1 MKLIHYAGE
10 TLLTGDAIADAVLK
24 YASALASCEESATIA
39 IPVRLSSGAIADA
52 NLLVG
57 PASQLVAVPQES
69 ALGEI
74 VDEALLARI
83 DREVGLLSNGRP
95 QTEIPSNGSAHTIEG
110 SSVTG
115 VPNDWE
121 L

>member
-10 TLLTGDAIADAVLK
+10 TLLTGDDIADAVLR
-24 YASALASCEESATIA
+24 YASALASRDESATVA

-69 ALGEI
+69 ALEEI
-74 VDEALLARI
+74 IDLELLARI
-83 DREVGLLSNGRP
+83 EREVGLLSQGHP
-95 QTEIPSNGSAHTIEG
+95 QTEIQ
-110 SSVTG
+110 SSG
-115 VPNDWE
+115 HSGANVPNDWE

>member
-10 TLLTGDAIADAVLK
+10 TLLTGDAIADAILT
-24 YASALASCEESATIA
+24 YASALASREESATIV
-39 IPVRLSSGAIADA
+39 IPVRLTDGSIADA

-69 ALGEI
+69 AL
-74 VDEALLARI
+74 DELIDDDLLARI
-83 DREVGLLSNGRP
+83 EHEIGVLSHGRP
-95 QTEIPSNGSAHTIEG
+95 QTE
-110 SSVTG
+110 TG
-115 VPNDWE
+115 APGNIDNTGAGMPNDWE